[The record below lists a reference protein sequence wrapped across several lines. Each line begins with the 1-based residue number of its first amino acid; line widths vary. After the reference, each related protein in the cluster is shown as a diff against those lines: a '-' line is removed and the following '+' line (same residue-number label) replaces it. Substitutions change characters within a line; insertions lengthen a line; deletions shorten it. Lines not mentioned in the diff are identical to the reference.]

1 MEGGGNGVSTGISSG
16 SADSTG
22 LEIVCT
28 GDDGGGSFETTIS
41 DLGDDIVS
49 VSRAALSQRKGLM
62 RMVIDRRTT

>member
-49 VSRAALSQRKGLM
+49 VSRAALSEKSSDANG
-62 RMVIDRRTT
+62 D